1 MATQICPECNQ
12 INYVTVGVAAYCGN
26 CRALI
31 DTTIPTATFRSRLR
45 AAIAQEDFTQFPV
58 REDDSTLDDAQV
70 GDEGDSKASITQELK
85 MPEDDPADTSNMGGA
100 LMQGGLILRD
110 VLTGKRFHIKADD
123 LDEIVIGRVSSDS
136 SYKPTVDLTLVDGH
150 KYGVS
155 RLHATLRRAGSLLV
169 LTDKASINGTFLNGV
184 KLVPEQERIVRD
196 KDEIWLGRVRL
207 QVIYVNVPSEQY

>member
-12 INYVTVGVAAYCGN
+12 VNYVTVGVVAYCGN

-31 DTTIPTATFRSRLR
+31 DTTLPTVTFRNQLR
-45 AAIAQEDFTQFPV
+45 AAIAQEDVTYFPV
-58 REDDSTLDDAQV
+58 KEGDSTLDNARV
-70 GDEGDSKASITQELK
+70 GDETESKASITQELK
-85 MPEDDPADTSNMGGA
+85 MPEEDPADTSNMGMA

-110 VLTGKRFHIKADD
+110 VLTNKRFHIKAED
-123 LDEIVIGRVSSDS
+123 LNEIIIGRASSDPN
-136 SYKPTVDLTLVDGH
+136 YKPTVDLTAVDGH

-196 KDEIWLGRVRL
+196 KDEIWLGRIRL
-207 QVIYVNVPSEQY
+207 QVIYVNVPVS